1 MHGYLGGHL
10 MEGTDKYYPFSWPQH
25 IHRGELTAEVRE
37 GAIYI
42 NASIGSKGMD
52 SHIRE
57 SY

>member
-10 MEGTDKYYPFSWPQH
+10 MEGTDRYCPFSWPQH
-25 IHRGELTAEVRE
+25 VHRGKLTAEVQE

-42 NASIGSKGMD
+42 NAGIGSKGMD

-57 SY
+57 LY

>member
-25 IHRGELTAEVRE
+25 IHRGELPAEVQE

-42 NASIGSKGMD
+42 NASIGSKGMN
-52 SHIRE
+52 SHTRE